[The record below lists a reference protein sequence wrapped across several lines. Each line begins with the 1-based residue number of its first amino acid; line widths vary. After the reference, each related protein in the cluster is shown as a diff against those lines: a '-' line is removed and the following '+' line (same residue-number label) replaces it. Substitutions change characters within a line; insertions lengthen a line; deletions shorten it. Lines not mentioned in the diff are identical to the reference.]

1 MHTLKEKGTTCGRA
15 KNNTRYPK
23 SVAVNSN
30 QNRHKAIHLYLSLC
44 MWLESQKES
53 EVSVEE
59 WFSEMTLRLASFALD
74 WKYGGR
80 RIASHSE

>member
-1 MHTLKEKGTTCGRA
+1 
-15 KNNTRYPK
+15 
-23 SVAVNSN
+23 
-30 QNRHKAIHLYLSLC
+30 

-80 RIASHSE
+80 RIASHSEWYWIKSTVFWLDVEITANCEWMF